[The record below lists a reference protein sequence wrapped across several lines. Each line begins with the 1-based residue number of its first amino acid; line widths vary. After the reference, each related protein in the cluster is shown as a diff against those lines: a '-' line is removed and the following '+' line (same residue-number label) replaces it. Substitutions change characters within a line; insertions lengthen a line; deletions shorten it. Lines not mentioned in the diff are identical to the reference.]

1 METSRKDTERQE
13 KRRTERKG
21 SREVKR
27 GKKQR
32 KQAAEE
38 RRQEEGRRRGK
49 RERQIRQVLFAVL
62 PTTSPDVDPNPYFE
76 SQSHRCASLSLCP
89 SLCDAVL
96 CSARERERERE
107 RRVSRV
113 TGSAFAA
120 PMAPKKKAARHRKA
134 MEATV
139 VDDGVAVVPGTKKI
153 EEAALDIEKLNQL
166 NGLPLPPPVV
176 KPGERALGSVLG
188 LGSELT
194 RPHHGTALLEELSR
208 MRQERFLTDLELAS
222 KTKAF
227 DVHKLVISSVSQ
239 YFRELL
245 AKEPELKRVELP
257 SLSPL
262 GLANVI
268 TFAYLGRVHMSLYT
282 IGCTVSAASALQ
294 MPQLLQL
301 CEDFLLGELSVQ
313 TCVYVWNI
321 AAAYELSVVR
331 DAARRYLLENFAQ
344 FAETPQ
350 FTQLTLEQIT
360 AFLQDDG
367 LLLPSEVTAFQVAM
381 KWLDFDPK
389 RQLHATELLSH
400 VRFETIPASELVSQ
414 VQPVARMM
422 QDAQCHRLLVE
433 AMNYHLLPHQQ
444 NTLQSRRTRVRG
456 GQDVLLTVGGRP
468 SLTERALSREM
479 LWRDPREGVA
489 TWRHLAQLPAKS
501 FNQSVVVM
509 DGFLYVA
516 GGEDQN
522 DARNQAK
529 HAVNTLSR
537 YDPRFNTWLH
547 LTSMRQ
553 RRTHFSL
560 VASGGRLYAIGGR
573 NSEGLLATVESYLPS
588 SNSWQPRAPLDVP
601 RCCHASA
608 VLPSGH
614 ILVTGGYVSRA
625 YSRSVVSYDP
635 ESDIWVERAELST
648 ARGWHCATTL
658 GGKVY
663 VVGGSQLGPGG
674 ERVDVLSL
682 EVFFPDTGEW
692 SYGAA
697 LPVGVSTAGLAS
709 LGGHLYLLGGWN
721 EAEKRYKA
729 AVQRYDPG
737 TDSWAA
743 SEDLPEPTVGVS
755 CCVLTLPPRHT
766 PRRQRH
772 TPGPVGT
779 SEEQPL
785 RDGSVAP
792 APSSG

>member
-1 METSRKDTERQE
+1 
-13 KRRTERKG
+13 
-21 SREVKR
+21 
-27 GKKQR
+27 
-32 KQAAEE
+32 
-38 RRQEEGRRRGK
+38 
-49 RERQIRQVLFAVL
+49 
-62 PTTSPDVDPNPYFE
+62 
-76 SQSHRCASLSLCP
+76 
-89 SLCDAVL
+89 
-96 CSARERERERE
+96 
-107 RRVSRV
+107 
-113 TGSAFAA
+113 
-120 PMAPKKKAARHRKA
+120 MAPKKKAARQKK
-134 MEATV
+134 TV
-139 VDDGVAVVPGTKKI
+139 VETVGVGSAVKVVESDKKI
-153 EEAALDIEKLNQL
+153 EEAALDIEQLNHL
-166 NGLPLPPPVV
+166 NGLPLPPPVTN
-176 KPGERALGSVLG
+176 PGEKVLSLGRG
-188 LGSELT
+188 TELT
-194 RPHHGTALLEELSR
+194 RPFHGSALLEELSR

-282 IGCTVSAASALQ
+282 IGCTVSAASVLQ

-321 AAAYELSVVR
+321 AAAYGLGAVR

-360 AFLQDDG
+360 AFLEDDG

-389 RQLHATELLSH
+389 RHPHAAELLSH
-400 VRFETIPASELVSQ
+400 VRFETIAASELVSQ

-444 NTLQSRRTRVRG
+444 NVLQSKRTRVRG
-456 GQDVLLTVGGRP
+456 SQSVLLTVGGRP
-468 SLTERALSREM
+468 SLTERALSREV
-479 LWRDPREGVA
+479 LWRNPREGVA
-489 TWRHLAQLPAKS
+489 TWRHLSQLPAKS
-501 FNQSVVVM
+501 FNQSVAVM

-529 HAVNTLSR
+529 HAVGTLSR

-547 LTSMRQ
+547 LSSMRQ

-560 VASGGRLYAIGGR
+560 VATGGRLYAIGGR
-573 NSEGLLATVESYLPS
+573 NTEGLLATTESYLPS
-588 SNSWQPRAPLDVP
+588 SNSWQPRAPLDIP
-601 RCCHASA
+601 RCCHAGTA
-608 VLPSGH
+608 LPTGE
-614 ILVTGGYVSRA
+614 ILITGGYVNRA
-625 YSRSVVSYDP
+625 YSRSVLSYSP
-635 ESDIWVERAELST
+635 ETDTWAECEGLST
-648 ARGWHCATTL
+648 PRGWHCAATL

-674 ERVDVLSL
+674 ERVDVLPMEIFSP
-682 EVFFPDTGEW
+682 ESRQW
-692 SYGAA
+692 SQAA
-697 LPVGVSTAGLAS
+697 PLPLGVSTAGLAA
-709 LGGHLYLLGGWN
+709 LNEQLYLLGGWN

-729 AVQRYDPG
+729 AVQRYDPD
-737 TDSWAA
+737 TDSWSAG
-743 SEDLPEPTVGVS
+743 EELPEPTVGVS
-755 CCVLTLPPRHT
+755 CCVLSLPPRHN
-766 PRRQRH
+766 PRKQRH
-772 TPGPVGT
+772 APGPGHSPEEPPAKESGT
-779 SEEQPL
+779 AAQPT
-785 RDGSVAP
+785 
-792 APSSG
+792 SG